1 MGAIDLEALRGW
13 IGRQETR
20 TDIIAAAPVAGLSA
34 TLDYTTPRAAPG
46 EPLQPL
52 WHWLY
57 FLPATA
63 ASAIDR
69 DGHARRG
76 GFLPP
81 VPLPRRMWAG
91 SDIRFVAPLYVG
103 DVVERVSLIEDV
115 SHKRGR
121 SGELVFVT
129 VLHRLARGEQL
140 VLEERQ
146 HLVYREAGGGE
157 AAVLPTQAST
167 QAPAQA
173 APAAAQW
180 SRAIQ
185 PDPVLLFRY
194 SALTFNSHRIHY
206 DRDYATG
213 EEGYP
218 GLVVQGP
225 LAATLLVDL
234 LERELPGVQLR
245 SFRFRGNRPLLEG
258 ADILLQGRRE
268 GERAELWALDAG
280 GAPALT
286 ASAEF
291 APGAGQGSAIR
302 PPAVGP

>member
-1 MGAIDLEALRGW
+1 M
-13 IGRQETR
+13 
-20 TDIIAAAPVAGLSA
+20 AGLSA
-34 TLDYTTPRAAPG
+34 TLDYATPRAAPG
-46 EPLQPL
+46 EPLPPL

-103 DVVERVSLIEDV
+103 DAVERVSLIEDV

-146 HLVYREAGGGE
+146 QLVYREAGGGE
-157 AAVLPTQAST
+157 AAALPTQAPA
-167 QAPAQA
+167 QVPAQA

-180 SRAIQ
+180 SRAIH

-206 DRDYATG
+206 DREYATR

-234 LERELPGVQLR
+234 LERALPGVQLR

-258 ADILLQGRRE
+258 ADILLQGRCE

-291 APGAGQGSAIR
+291 APGAAQGRVIR

>member
-1 MGAIDLEALRGW
+1 MLDD
-13 IGRQETR
+13 T
-20 TDIIAAAPVAGLSA
+20 A
-34 TLDYTTPRAAPG
+34 TPFAVGSVLP
-46 EPLQPL
+46 PL

-115 SHKRGR
+115 SYKRGR

-146 HLVYREAGGGE
+146 QLVYREAGGGE
-157 AAVLPTQAST
+157 AAALSAQAP
-167 QAPAQA
+167 APVPAQA

-180 SRAIQ
+180 SRAIH

-206 DRDYATG
+206 DREYATR

-234 LERELPGVQLR
+234 LERALPGVQLR

-291 APGAGQGSAIR
+291 APGAAQGRVIR

>member
-1 MGAIDLEALRGW
+1 
-13 IGRQETR
+13 
-20 TDIIAAAPVAGLSA
+20 
-34 TLDYTTPRAAPG
+34 
-46 EPLQPL
+46 
-52 WHWLY
+52 
-57 FLPATA
+57 
-63 ASAIDR
+63 
-69 DGHARRG
+69 
-76 GFLPP
+76 
-81 VPLPRRMWAG
+81 MWAG
-91 SDIRFVAPLYVG
+91 SDIRFIAPLYVG
-103 DVVERVSLIEDV
+103 DKVERVSLIEDV

-146 HLVYREAGGGE
+146 QLVYREAGGGE
-157 AAVLPTQAST
+157 AAALSA

-173 APAAAQW
+173 PPAAAQW
-180 SRAIQ
+180 SRAIH

-206 DRDYATG
+206 DREYATR

-234 LERELPGVQLR
+234 LERALPGVQLR
-245 SFRFRGNRPLLEG
+245 SFRFRGRRPLLEG
-258 ADILLQGRRE
+258 AELLLQGRRE

-291 APGAGQGSAIR
+291 APGVAGQGRAIR

>member
-1 MGAIDLEALRGW
+1 M
-13 IGRQETR
+13 
-20 TDIIAAAPVAGLSA
+20 AGLSA
-34 TLDYTTPRAAPG
+34 TLDYATPRAAPD
-46 EPLQPL
+46 EPLPPL

-91 SDIRFVAPLYVG
+91 SDIRFIAPLYVG
-103 DVVERVSLIEDV
+103 DEVERVSLIEDV

-146 HLVYREAGGGE
+146 QLVYREAGGE
-157 AAVLPTQAST
+157 AAAP
-167 QAPAQA
+167 PAQA
-173 APAAAQW
+173 SPAAQW
-180 SRAIQ
+180 SRAIH

-206 DRDYATG
+206 DREYATR

-245 SFRFRGNRPLLEG
+245 SFRFRGRRPLLEG
-258 ADILLQGRRE
+258 AELLLQGRRE

-291 APGAGQGSAIR
+291 APGVAGQGRAIR
-302 PPAVGP
+302 PPAAGP